1 MTKCKV
7 CGKSINY
14 RNSFIHHSTYCSKTC
29 KWSDDDWKNKCKEK
43 TITEETLIKREQTCL
58 KKYGVENVS
67 QLNEIKEKKIKTTLS
82 HYGVEH
88 HMQNLE
94 IFNKSKQ
101 TCLEK
106 YGVEHV
112 SQISE
117 IKERKRYKQ
126 AIVNYQELSKYRDY
140 VLPNFGFS
148 EYLKNG
154 LNNQS
159 WICVKCGKVFTQEFH
174 YTTGHIKN
182 LQTCPRCLNCY
193 PLNQP
198 VSNKEKEL
206 VNFCKQFY
214 PNLIEND
221 RELIKPKELDIVIPE
236 LKLAIE
242 FNGDYWHSMQAR

>member
-1 MTKCKV
+1 M
-7 CGKSINY
+7 
-14 RNSFIHHSTYCSKTC
+14 
-29 KWSDDDWKNKCKEK
+29 KNPE
-43 TITEETLIKREQTCL
+43 
-58 KKYGVENVS
+58 VS
-67 QLNEIKEKKIKTTLS
+67 
-82 HYGVEH
+82 
-88 HMQNLE
+88 
-94 IFNKSKQ
+94 NKSKQ

-117 IKERKRYKQ
+117 IKERKHYKQ
-126 AIVNYQELSKYRDY
+126 AIINYQALSKYKDY

-148 EYLKNG
+148 EYLKAG

-159 WICVKCGKVFTQEFH
+159 WICVKCGGAFTQKYH
-174 YTTGHIKN
+174 YITDHIKN

-198 VSNKEKEL
+198 LSNKEKEL
-206 VNFCKQFY
+206 VEFCKQFY

-221 RELIKPKELDIVIPE
+221 RTLIKPKELDIVIPE

-242 FNGDYWHSMQAR
+242 FNR